1 MNFKEKLSSI
11 STPFFCISFIVLFL
25 FSICTLIILSSINDT
40 EKKQSEQI
48 ISIEKLAKNQNKQIQ
63 IPEALNQQIISE
75 FKNAAEYAKA
85 EICGANNIAVLEIK
99 ESTKK
104 KLEEQTKNLQ
114 NIQNNF
120 EESNKKFEAQR
131 KHVQET
137 VDTAKKQIVSIYKQ
151 ASDEIKNDAKKQFE
165 LQGNALQNQMV
176 QIRESQKQLQPTL
189 GNLTKNIESVVKS
202 NKQNHID
209 AENAIVLAKKAIKS
223 NNLQLAMIYALN
235 AINHDSSNIEYLNF
249 YNNLLKNK
257 KDLTVSDIDQFVSV
271 LDLAVYQIKAAHVQT
286 VVVMKDTLLEKRA
299 SMVSAITEAKNK
311 EAKEQINKQIADL
324 RTGKLALIKIVS
336 GTDVDE
342 ALLKERIE
350 VISYLLSDAS
360 LSEADHMAF
369 TADLRYATGLYP
381 IVSTLN
387 AANNSLVKAI
397 SWSDKNR
404 LEPNEILTARN
415 QLQTAN
421 TMLSQIWSTDCSQY
435 QNFKTKAENIQTD
448 IANIDKKLNILASA
462 DAKAEI
468 EKLIEECNNT
478 YKKAQKIRWLTK
490 YEYRRYTN
498 AIDSINKNLNKISIK
513 IGEIYDIDL
522 RKDLSKEIEKLPP
535 KVTELSKERYKTYQS
550 WAIEKLNNA
559 RIKWD
564 TTTIVTDNDAK
575 KMFNDYILEI
585 NTSLLLPDVNTLY
598 NSIYQLI
605 YDQLPNKAEMQYKK
619 ATHPVKHL
627 EDF

>member
-1 MNFKEKLSSI
+1 MNFKEKL
-11 STPFFCISFIVLFL
+11 FFYLAVAVILL
-25 FSICTLIILSSINDT
+25 LSICILIKVGT
-40 EKKQSEQI
+40 FKVPEKLNKAI
-48 ISIEKLAKNQNKQIQ
+48 ISIFENT
-63 IPEALNQQIISE
+63 ST
-75 FKNAAEYAKA
+75 
-85 EICGANNIAVLEIK
+85 EIK
-99 ESTKK
+99 KDAN
-104 KLEEQTKNLQ
+104 Q
-114 NIQNNF
+114 
-120 EESNKKFEAQR
+120 KFDAQGS
-131 KHVQET
+131 K
-137 VDTAKKQIVSIYKQ
+137 
-151 ASDEIKNDAKKQFE
+151 
-165 LQGNALQNQMV
+165 LQNQMV
-176 QIRESQKQLQPTL
+176 QISECQKQLQPTL
-189 GNLTKNIESVVKS
+189 GNLNQNIESVVKS

-209 AENAIVLAKKAIKS
+209 AENAIVLAKKAIES

-235 AINHDSSNIEYLNF
+235 AINHNSSNIEYLNF

-271 LDLAVYQIKAAHVQT
+271 LDLAVYQIEADHVQA

-324 RTGKLALIKIVS
+324 KTGRLALNKIIS

-381 IVSTLN
+381 IISTLN

-435 QNFKTKAENIQTD
+435 QNFKTKAENIQTA
-448 IANIDKKLNILASA
+448 IANIDKKLNILASV

-478 YKKAQKIRWLTK
+478 YKKAQNFSHKD
-490 YEYRRYTN
+490 RRYSN

-550 WAIEKLNNA
+550 WAIEKLDNA
-559 RIKWD
+559 RKEFDKVWKND
-564 TTTIVTDNDAK
+564 DNMTK
-575 KMFNDYILEI
+575 IFNSYILEI
-585 NTSLLLPDVNTLY
+585 NTAILLPDVNTLY

-605 YDQLPNKAEMQYKK
+605 YNKMSKKIKVEMQYKK
-619 ATHPVKHL
+619 ATHPVKQL